1 MEVPS
6 LCWIG
11 IAGFIFLFWLFI
23 SWPELFDFLDFL
35 SKREESPEVDW
46 DEYSS
51 VKKKE

>member
-23 SWPELFDFLDFL
+23 SMPEMFDFLLKSEDT
-35 SKREESPEVDW
+35 PEVDW

-51 VKKKE
+51 FKKEKE